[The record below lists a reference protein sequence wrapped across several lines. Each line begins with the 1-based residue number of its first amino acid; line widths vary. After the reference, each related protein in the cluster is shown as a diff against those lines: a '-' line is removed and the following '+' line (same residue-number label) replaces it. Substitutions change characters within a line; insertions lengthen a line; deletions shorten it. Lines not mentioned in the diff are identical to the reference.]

1 MTWQDYFDACADNDI
16 YKAFEALAGVGVLP
30 VVNGEDAKGKI
41 KKPLANAWQKVKTD
55 EWRDKLVRFLQ
66 EGVPVGIGAKPIGHL
81 VIDVDPKDKN
91 TAYLAT
97 AWREMSQAI
106 FGTDDPPKTL
116 TIRTE
121 AGCHVWF
128 KLSEKT
134 AKNWEGKGKREIKLP
149 SGGKAELY
157 VGVIDGG
164 YQVACA
170 PSEGK
175 SISIAVEPVVLPSK
189 AVIAIEAATTQANL
203 AELRTKIETAKAED
217 DLTWTRNIL
226 FGGYLDSELDD
237 YDAWL
242 RVGMALSDRFPAE
255 GAQLWEEWSARNSKH
270 VDAEC
275 YAKVNS
281 FKRSGG
287 NVARFGT
294 IVAIVRRNG
303 GPPPPRSEQ
312 PQAAHVES
320 IELPVESEPADVE
333 TILGLMKER
342 EWLWGDPVQNVGW
355 FVQRGLHLVEGKEGT
370 GKTRWL
376 MDLKRRWGLDL
387 TWPDG
392 SAITMDPDA
401 KMLFVASDSHFDQIA
416 MTAEAYGIDPKSI
429 IFTGPK
435 HDPYNFTSLDDPVT
449 LALIRHW
456 CTKYKVGMV
465 VIDTLM
471 AASSR
476 PLVDPQEVAK
486 IAAPLRDL
494 ARELNVAIVL
504 VGHLNSQGETWGR
517 AMGRACDNVI
527 RLEANEMD
535 EQDISIRSVKARW
548 NRFVLPVIKGRQSD
562 SGWEYS
568 TVESEK
574 NDPKAVGGREGAMI
588 AIRDYLAIAGRTS
601 SGDLVAELVER
612 GCAEATVFRTL
623 KFMTGTG
630 ELIKITE
637 TFPSGK
643 SHPFYDLNPRFGNH
657 DQTPLS

>member
-1 MTWQDYFDACADNDI
+1 MTWQDYFDACANNDI
-16 YKAFEALAGVGVLP
+16 YQAFEALAALGVLP
-30 VVNGEDAKGKI
+30 VVNGEDNRGKLKRPI
-41 KKPLANAWQKVKTD
+41 GTD
-55 EWRDKLVRFLQ
+55 WPKITTDQWRERLVMCLQ
-66 EGVPVGIGAKPIGHL
+66 EGVPVGIGAKPVGHL
-81 VIDVDPKDKN
+81 VLDIDPKDKDRAN
-91 TAYLAT
+91 LADS
-97 AWREMSQAI
+97 WREASQLI
-106 FGTDDPPKTL
+106 FGADDPPRTL
-116 TIRTE
+116 IVATE
-121 AGCHVWF
+121 NGAHIWF
-128 KLSEKT
+128 KVDQAFADACESM
-134 AKNWEGKGKREIKLP
+134 GKRKFKLP
-149 SGGKAELY
+149 CGGAVEIF
-157 VGVIDGG
+157 VGMPQGG

-175 SISIAVEPVVLPSK
+175 AISMARPPIDLPRK
-189 AVIAIEAATTQANL
+189 AAATILDLFAPKPEKPKPEITVKAQVENDL
-203 AELRTKIETAKAED
+203 AWIQDSIDR
-217 DLTWTRNIL
+217 
-226 FGGYLDSELDD
+226 GYLDSEVED
-237 YDAWL
+237 YDSWL
-242 RVGMALSDRFPAE
+242 RVGMALYDRFSDSGVE
-255 GAQLWEEWSARNSKH
+255 LWESWSNRSGKH
-270 VDAEC
+270 ITNEC
-275 YAKVNS
+275 YAKVRT
-281 FKRSGG
+281 FKRAGG
-287 NVARFGT
+287 NVVKFGSL
-294 IVAIVRRNG
+294 IAIVQRNG
-303 GPPPPRSEQ
+303 GPSPNDRPKPTPQEKAEQ
-312 PQAAHVES
+312 VQISHEA
-320 IELPVESEPADVE
+320 EPADVE

-342 EWLWGDPVQNVGW
+342 EWVWGDPVQNVGW

-392 SAITMDPDA
+392 SAITMDPDS

-435 HDPYNFTSLDDPVT
+435 HDPYNFTSIDDPVT

-486 IAAPLRDL
+486 IATPLRDL
-494 ARELNVAIVL
+494 ARELSVAIVL

-517 AMGRACDNVI
+517 AMGRACDNVV

-568 TVESEK
+568 TIGSDQNDEK
-574 NDPKAVGGREGAMI
+574 ATGGREGAMI
-588 AIRDYLAIAGRTS
+588 AIRDYLATVGETS

-612 GCAEATVFRTL
+612 GVAEATAFRTL

-630 ELIKITE
+630 EIVKSTKV
-637 TFPSGK
+637 FASGK
-643 SHPFYDLNPRFGNH
+643 KHPFYDLNPYFGKP
-657 DQTPLS
+657 QS

>member
-16 YKAFEALAGVGVLP
+16 YKAFEALAAVGVLP
-30 VVNGEDAKGKI
+30 IVIGEDRKGKI
-41 KKPLANAWQKVKTD
+41 KLPLVGKDEPWQKIDTE
-55 EWRDKLVRFLQ
+55 EWRTRLVRFLQ
-66 EGVPVGIGAKPIGHL
+66 NGVPVGIGAKPYGHI
-81 VIDVDPKDKN
+81 VFDIDPKDKSRAN
-91 TAYLAT
+91 LPD
-97 AWREMSQAI
+97 AWKETSRLI
-106 FGTDDPPKTL
+106 FGSDDPPKTL
-116 TIRTE
+116 IVATE
-121 AGCHVWF
+121 NGAHIWF
-128 KLSEKT
+128 KADARLLEAFGEANKRKINLSC
-134 AKNWEGKGKREIKLP
+134 
-149 SGGKAELY
+149 GGAVELY
-157 VGVIDGG
+157 AGIENGG
-164 YQVACA
+164 CQVACA

-175 SISIAVEPVVLPSK
+175 AISIATEPISLPRK
-189 AVIAIEAATTQANL
+189 AVDKIIQLLTQPEKPKPEITVKAQVDNDL
-203 AELRTKIETAKAED
+203 AWITDMIDR
-217 DLTWTRNIL
+217 
-226 FGGYLDSELDD
+226 GYLDSEVED
-237 YDAWL
+237 YDRWL
-242 RVGMALSDRFPAE
+242 SVGMALHDRF
-255 GAQLWEEWSARNSKH
+255 GDVGVQLWESWSYRSKEH
-270 VDAEC
+270 IPDEC
-275 YAKVNS
+275 FVKVKS
-281 FKRSGG
+281 FKRTSG
-287 NVARFGT
+287 VMARFGSL
-294 IVAIVRRNG
+294 IAIVQRNG
-303 GPPPPRSEQ
+303 GPSPNDRPKPTPQQQAEQ
-312 PQAAHVES
+312 VTISQSA
-320 IELPVESEPADVE
+320 EPADVE

-342 EWLWGDPVQNVGW
+342 EWVWGDPEQNVGW

-376 MDLKRRWGLDL
+376 LDLKRRWGLDL

-392 SAITMDPDA
+392 SAITMDTDA

-548 NRFVLPVIKGRQSD
+548 NRFVLPVIRGRQSD

-574 NDPKAVGGREGAMI
+574 NDPKAIGGREGAMI
-588 AIRDYLAIAGRTS
+588 AIREYLSTVGETS

-612 GCAEATVFRTL
+612 GVAEATAFRTL

-630 ELIKITE
+630 ELVKSTKV
-637 TFPSGK
+637 FASGK
-643 SHPFYDLNPRFGNH
+643 KHPFYDLNPYFG
-657 DQTPLS
+657 QSQS